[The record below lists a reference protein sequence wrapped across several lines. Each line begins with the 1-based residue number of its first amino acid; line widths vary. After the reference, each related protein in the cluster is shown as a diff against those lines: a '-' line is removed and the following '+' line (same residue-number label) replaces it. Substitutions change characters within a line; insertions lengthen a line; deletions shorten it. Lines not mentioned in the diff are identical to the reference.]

1 MIGTLTLAAMLQDK
15 SYRVVGFH
23 NDATDY
29 AEKLLKMGF
38 VTGTPVALAPTGLK
52 DPLVVSIRGSRIAL
66 RKAEAQEILV
76 EES

>member
-1 MIGTLTLAAMLQDK
+1 MICTLSLATMLQDK
-15 SYRVVGFH
+15 SYRVVGFQ

-38 VTGTPVALAPTGLK
+38 VAGTPVALAPTGQK
-52 DPLVVSIRGSRIAL
+52 DPLVVNIRGSRIAL
-66 RKAEAQEILV
+66 RRAEAQEIIV